1 MSKSEKNNK
10 LFDVEKSTSTF
21 MYLMTKYR
29 NQKKKKKNTDGMY
42 IVKAIDD
49 KRHQLERDE
58 KDNMYIYKEAKNTA
72 HINQE
77 LINMYG
83 VKAKTQA
90 YDVSNFQT
98 PMKLGKKKFF
108 DPTKEDYLK
117 PSTSLKK
124 LQNKGVIQLPL
135 IYNSKL
141 NFNQF
146 PLLTYNNSRNLSKN
160 NPLSKSYQ
168 NKEKIIYKQSR
179 NNPNNS
185 DFSLDSYKKS
195 SSYSH
200 LKDTVGNNKRINSP
214 STLTLRDSEK
224 NILTEVSKKSGGIK
238 FRNKND
244 NFLLNNRDIFSYNGN
259 YIARLS
265 SFKDQCI
272 KEERRK
278 RHYFNLYD
286 YGCHL
291 SKEKYDYL
299 TKKYF
304 DND

>member
-21 MYLMTKYR
+21 IYLMTKYR
-29 NQKKKKKNTDGMY
+29 NQKKKKKNNDGMY

-77 LINMYG
+77 LINKYG
-83 VKAKTQA
+83 VKAKTKA

-124 LQNKGVIQLPL
+124 FNNKDMIQLPL
-135 IYNSKL
+135 IYNSHL
-141 NFNQF
+141 NFNKF
-146 PLLTYNNSRNLSKN
+146 PLLTYDNSRKTNKN

-168 NKEKIIYKQSR
+168 NKEKIFYKPSR
-179 NNPNNS
+179 NNPSNTE
-185 DFSLDSYKKS
+185 FSLDSYKKS

-200 LKDTVGNNKRINSP
+200 LKDTVNNKGKNSS
-214 STLTLRDSEK
+214 STLTLGNSEK
-224 NILTEVSKKSGGIK
+224 NILTEVSKKSVNIK
-238 FRNKND
+238 FRNKKN

>member
-29 NQKKKKKNTDGMY
+29 NQKKKKKNNDGMY

-77 LINMYG
+77 LINKYG
-83 VKAKTQA
+83 VKAKTKA

-124 LQNKGVIQLPL
+124 FNNKDMIQLPL
-135 IYNSKL
+135 IYNSHL
-141 NFNQF
+141 NFNKF
-146 PLLTYNNSRNLSKN
+146 PLLTYDNSRKTNKN

-168 NKEKIIYKQSR
+168 NKEKIFYKPSR
-179 NNPNNS
+179 NNPSNTE
-185 DFSLDSYKKS
+185 FSLDSYKKS

-200 LKDTVGNNKRINSP
+200 LKDTVNNKGKNSS
-214 STLTLRDSEK
+214 STLTLGNSEK
-224 NILTEVSKKSGGIK
+224 NILTEVSKKSVNIK
-238 FRNKND
+238 FRNKKN

-259 YIARLS
+259 YVARLS

>member
-29 NQKKKKKNTDGMY
+29 NQKKKKKNNDGMY

-77 LINMYG
+77 LINKYG
-83 VKAKTQA
+83 VKAKTKA

-124 LQNKGVIQLPL
+124 FNNKDMIQLPL
-135 IYNSKL
+135 IYNSHL
-141 NFNQF
+141 NFNKF
-146 PLLTYNNSRNLSKN
+146 PLLTYDNSRKTNKN
-160 NPLSKSYQ
+160 NPNVL
-168 NKEKIIYKQSR
+168 
-179 NNPNNS
+179 
-185 DFSLDSYKKS
+185 
-195 SSYSH
+195 
-200 LKDTVGNNKRINSP
+200 
-214 STLTLRDSEK
+214 
-224 NILTEVSKKSGGIK
+224 
-238 FRNKND
+238 FR
-244 NFLLNNRDIFSYNGN
+244 
-259 YIARLS
+259 
-265 SFKDQCI
+265 
-272 KEERRK
+272 E
-278 RHYFNLYD
+278 
-286 YGCHL
+286 
-291 SKEKYDYL
+291 
-299 TKKYF
+299 
-304 DND
+304 

>member
-29 NQKKKKKNTDGMY
+29 NQKKKKKNNDGMY

-72 HINQE
+72 YINQE
-77 LINMYG
+77 LINKYG

-124 LQNKGVIQLPL
+124 FNNKDMIQLPL
-135 IYNSKL
+135 IYNSHL
-141 NFNQF
+141 NFNKF
-146 PLLTYNNSRNLSKN
+146 PLLTYDNSRKTNKN

-168 NKEKIIYKQSR
+168 NKEKIFYKPSR
-179 NNPNNS
+179 NNPSNTE
-185 DFSLDSYKKS
+185 FSLDSYKKS

-200 LKDTVGNNKRINSP
+200 LKDTVNNNKGKNSS
-214 STLTLRDSEK
+214 STLTLGNSEK
-224 NILTEVSKKSGGIK
+224 NILTEVSKKSVNIK
-238 FRNKND
+238 FRNKKN

>member
-1 MSKSEKNNK
+1 MSKNEKNNK

-21 MYLMTKYR
+21 MHLMTKYR
-29 NQKKKKKNTDGMY
+29 NQKKRKKNNDGMY

-49 KRHQLERDE
+49 KRHQLEREE

-77 LINMYG
+77 LINKYG
-83 VKAKTQA
+83 VKAKTKS
-90 YDVSNFQT
+90 YDESNFQT

-117 PSTSLKK
+117 PSTSLKRLK
-124 LQNKGVIQLPL
+124 DKDVIQLPL
-135 IYNSKL
+135 IYKS
-141 NFNQF
+141 NFDYNQLT
-146 PLLTYNNSRNLSKN
+146 LLTYNNPRNLIKN
-160 NPLSKSYQ
+160 NPLGKSYK
-168 NKEKIIYKQSR
+168 NKEKIFYKQSR
-179 NNPNNS
+179 NNPSNTE
-185 DFSLDSYKKS
+185 FSLDSYKKS

-200 LKDTVGNNKRINSP
+200 LKDTISNNRELNSP
-214 STLTLRDSEK
+214 STLTLRNSEK
-224 NILTEVSKKSGGIK
+224 NLMTEDSKKSGSIK
-238 FRNKND
+238 YRNKHD
-244 NFLLNNRDIFSYNGN
+244 NLFLINRNIFSYNGN

-272 KEERRK
+272 REEKRK
-278 RHYFNLYD
+278 RHYFNFYD

-304 DND
+304 DNE

>member
-29 NQKKKKKNTDGMY
+29 NQKKKKKNNDGMY

-77 LINMYG
+77 LINKYG
-83 VKAKTQA
+83 VKAKTKA

-124 LQNKGVIQLPL
+124 FNNKDMIQLPL
-135 IYNSKL
+135 IYNSHL
-141 NFNQF
+141 NFNKF
-146 PLLTYNNSRNLSKN
+146 PLLTYDNSRKTNKN

-168 NKEKIIYKQSR
+168 NKEKIFYKPSR
-179 NNPNNS
+179 NNPSNTE
-185 DFSLDSYKKS
+185 FSLDSYKKS

-200 LKDTVGNNKRINSP
+200 LKDTVNNKGKNSS
-214 STLTLRDSEK
+214 STLTLGNSEK
-224 NILTEVSKKSGGIK
+224 NILTEVSKKSVNIK
-238 FRNKND
+238 FRNKKN

>member
-21 MYLMTKYR
+21 IYLMTKYR
-29 NQKKKKKNTDGMY
+29 NQKKKKKNNDGMY

-72 HINQE
+72 YINQE
-77 LINMYG
+77 LINKYG

-90 YDVSNFQT
+90 YDVSTFQT

-117 PSTSLKK
+117 PSNSLNK
-124 LQNKGVIQLPL
+124 LKDKGMIQLPL

-146 PLLTYNNSRNLSKN
+146 PLLTYNNSSNLNKN
-160 NPLSKSYQ
+160 NPLSKSCQ
-168 NKEKIIYKQSR
+168 NKEKIFYNQSR
-179 NNPNNS
+179 NNPSNI
-185 DFSLDSYKKS
+185 DFSLESYKKS

-200 LKDTVGNNKRINSP
+200 LKDTISSNKEVYSP
-214 STLTLRDSEK
+214 STLTLRNSEK
-224 NILTEVSKKSGGIK
+224 NIMTEVSKKSGSIK
-238 FRNKND
+238 FRNKKD
-244 NFLLNNRDIFSYNGN
+244 KLLLNNRNIFSYNGN

>member
-29 NQKKKKKNTDGMY
+29 NQKKKKKNNDGMY

-77 LINMYG
+77 LINKYG
-83 VKAKTQA
+83 VKAKTKA

-124 LQNKGVIQLPL
+124 FNNKDMIQLPL
-135 IYNSKL
+135 IYNSHL
-141 NFNQF
+141 NFNKF
-146 PLLTYNNSRNLSKN
+146 PLLTYDNSRKTNKN

-168 NKEKIIYKQSR
+168 NKEKIFYKPSR
-179 NNPNNS
+179 NNPSNTE
-185 DFSLDSYKKS
+185 FSLDSYKKS

-200 LKDTVGNNKRINSP
+200 LKDTVNNKGKNSS
-214 STLTLRDSEK
+214 STLTLGNSEK
-224 NILTEVSKKSGGIK
+224 NILTEVSKKSVNIK
-238 FRNKND
+238 FRNKKN
-244 NFLLNNRDIFSYNGN
+244 NFLLNNREIFSYNGN

>member
-10 LFDVEKSTSTF
+10 LFDVEKSSSTF
-21 MYLMTKYR
+21 IYLMTKYR
-29 NQKKKKKNTDGMY
+29 NQKKKKNNNDGMY

-58 KDNMYIYKEAKNTA
+58 KDNIYIFKEAKNTA

-77 LINMYG
+77 LINKYG

-117 PSTSLKK
+117 PSASLNK
-124 LQNKGVIQLPL
+124 LKNKDMIQLPL

-141 NFNQF
+141 NFNQI
-146 PLLTYNNSRNLSKN
+146 PLLTYNNSSNLNKN
-160 NPLSKSYQ
+160 NPLSKSCQ
-168 NKEKIIYKQSR
+168 NKEKIFYNQSR
-179 NNPNNS
+179 NNPSNI
-185 DFSLDSYKKS
+185 DFSLESYKKS

-200 LKDTVGNNKRINSP
+200 IKDTVSSNKEVHSP
-214 STLTLRDSEK
+214 STLTLRNSEK
-224 NILTEVSKKSGGIK
+224 NILTEVSKKSRSIK
-238 FRNKND
+238 FRNKKD
-244 NFLLNNRDIFSYNGN
+244 NLLLNNRNIFSYNGN

-278 RHYFNLYD
+278 RHYFNFND